1 VVNVKEIKVDA
12 YSLNLAHTR
21 DNIENLIKCAEEKN
35 LTYTEFINNVF
46 KEELKYRVDKAKEKR
61 IKEAGFP
68 YIKSIEDFDVGFQ
81 HSITEKQLKQLSELK
96 WIEQMYNLI
105 FLGPPGV
112 GKSHISIA
120 LAYKAAEEGY
130 KVSFT
135 TMSSLIQILRTIEI
149 STRSKV
155 KLNKIYKSSLVVI
168 DEVGYLPIERTDA
181 NLFFQLISD
190 LYEQSSIII
199 TSNKGFEEWA
209 EFLGDAALTT
219 AILDRLTFKC
229 DMISL
234 EGKSYRLEHRSSYL
248 VGNENSQI

>member
-1 VVNVKEIKVDA
+1 MINMKDIKADA
-12 YSLNLAHTR
+12 YSLGLINTR
-21 DNIENLIKCAEEKN
+21 DSIDKLIKAAEEKN
-35 LTYTEFINNVF
+35 QTYTELISTVF
-46 KEELKYRVDKAKEKR
+46 TEELKYRINRAKEKR

-68 YIKSIEDFDVGFQ
+68 YIKRLEDFDISFQ
-81 HSITEKQLKQLSELK
+81 YSITEKQLKQLAELK

-112 GKSHISIA
+112 GKSHLSLA
-120 LAYKAAEEGY
+120 LAYKATQEGY

-135 TMSSLIQILRTIEI
+135 TMSNLVQVLRTQEI
-149 STRSKV
+149 SRRSKT
-155 KLNKIYKSSLVVI
+155 KINRIYKSSLVVI

-190 LYEQSSIII
+190 LHEQTSIII
-199 TSNKGFEEWA
+199 TSNKGFEEWT
-209 EFLGDAALTT
+209 EFLGDAALAT
-219 AILDRLTFKC
+219 AILDRLTYRC

-248 VGNENSQI
+248 NKEG

>member
-1 VVNVKEIKVDA
+1 VVNIKEIKEDA
-12 YSLNLAHTR
+12 YSLSLAHTR
-21 DNIENLIKCAEEKN
+21 DNIEKIIKNAESKN

-135 TMSSLIQILRTIEI
+135 TNI
-149 STRSKV
+149 
-155 KLNKIYKSSLVVI
+155 
-168 DEVGYLPIERTDA
+168 
-181 NLFFQLISD
+181 
-190 LYEQSSIII
+190 
-199 TSNKGFEEWA
+199 
-209 EFLGDAALTT
+209 
-219 AILDRLTFKC
+219 
-229 DMISL
+229 
-234 EGKSYRLEHRSSYL
+234 
-248 VGNENSQI
+248 